1 MAMSNEHKAALAA
14 GRRESRAIKAYL
26 AAVGTPKRRGR
37 PVTKES
43 LQARLADLD
52 GRIAKAAD
60 PLTKVGLIQR
70 RMDVAA
76 ELSSLAAPADMA
88 ALESGFVQSA
98 ASYSERKGISYG
110 AWREAGVPASVLKK
124 AGVRRTG

>member
-1 MAMSNEHKAALAA
+1 MAMSDEHKAALAA

-26 AAVGTPKRRGR
+26 AAVGAPKRRGR

-88 ALESGFVQSA
+88 ALEAGFVQSA

-124 AGVRRTG
+124 AGVRRTD